1 MGYIHIYIYICMHL
15 SAIPIV
21 VASKS
26 TPFTNFSGKVMLQAR
41 PQQATGA
48 ARAAQTKLS
57 ELEKLRSEG
66 ALERRYLMGFS
77 LDLLG
82 I

>member
-1 MGYIHIYIYICMHL
+1 MHL

-26 TPFTNFSGKVMLQAR
+26 THFTNFSSKVMRKVMLQAR

-66 ALERRYLMGFS
+66 ALERRYLMG
-77 LDLLG
+77 